1 MIAYKF
7 NDINFTLKIVLLY
20 VRDRIIIRVR
30 YILIMKNIK
39 NFTLGFIA
47 ALVFIG
53 IIYWAYPLIFG
64 IKSNEIV
71 PPDELKHGST
81 DIGTLKVEI
90 FANGAPLSGVEVYLG
105 TIGDNGPVGPMSI
118 VKTNEHGLALFEPV
132 PAGTYD
138 IFWNAETFPQGYN
151 QPPVM
156 SVEIAR
162 DKVIEKVIELIPK

>member
-1 MIAYKF
+1 MR
-7 NDINFTLKIVLLY
+7 NT
-20 VRDRIIIRVR
+20 
-30 YILIMKNIK
+30 K
-39 NFTLGFIA
+39 NFILGFLA
-47 ALVFIG
+47 ALIFIG
-53 IIYWAYPLIFG
+53 IIYWGYPLISG

-71 PPDELKHGST
+71 PSNELKHGST

-105 TIGDNGPVGPMSI
+105 TIGNNGPVGPMSA
-118 VKTNEHGLALFEPV
+118 VKTNEKGLALFEPV

-138 IFWNAETFPQGYN
+138 IFWNTKTFPQGYN

-156 SVEIAR
+156 SVEITR